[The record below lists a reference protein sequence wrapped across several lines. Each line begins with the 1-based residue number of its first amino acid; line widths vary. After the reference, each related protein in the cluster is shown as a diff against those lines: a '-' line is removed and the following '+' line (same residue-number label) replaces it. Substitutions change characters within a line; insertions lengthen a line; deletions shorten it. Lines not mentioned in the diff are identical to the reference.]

1 MEKAVMDNPLDFSG
15 QNVFVVGG
23 SSGIGNGIAHG
34 FRRQGARVFVAGT
47 RTCAADYLG
56 EAGSDLGGLE
66 YCQLDVA
73 SLDAIDKFTPPF
85 AQLDVLVL
93 SQGIIFYDGL
103 EFDPV
108 HFRKVIDVNLVSL
121 MGLCAKFFP
130 LLKASSCRD
139 GSGSVVVISSTAAFH
154 STPENPAYNASKT
167 GAFGLTRTLGQA
179 WAREGVRVNGIAP
192 GLIDTRLTKYTVENP
207 EKLAANLQKIPLGR
221 LGETADIANVALFL
235 ASPLSAYM
243 VGETLTVDG
252 GRILE

>member
-1 MEKAVMDNPLDFSG
+1 MQKSEMENPLDFSG

-23 SSGIGNGIAHG
+23 SSGIGNGIAQG

-47 RTCAADYLG
+47 RSCAADYQG
-56 EAGSDLGGLE
+56 ESGSDLEGLE
-66 YCQLDVA
+66 YSQLDVA
-73 SLDAIDKFTPPF
+73 SLDAIDSFVPPF
-85 AQLDVLVL
+85 DQLDVLVL
-93 SQGIIFYDGL
+93 SQGIIFYDGQ

-108 HFRKVIDVNLVSL
+108 NFRKVIDVNLISL

-130 LLKASSCRD
+130 LLKASD
-139 GSGSVVVISSTAAFH
+139 NGSVVVISSTAAFH